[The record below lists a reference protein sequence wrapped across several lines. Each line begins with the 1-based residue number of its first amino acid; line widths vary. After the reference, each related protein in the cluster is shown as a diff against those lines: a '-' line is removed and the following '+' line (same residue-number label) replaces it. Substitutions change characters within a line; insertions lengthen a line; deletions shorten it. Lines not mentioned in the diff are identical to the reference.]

1 MAERRSLLDGNTTPT
16 QENLN
21 VFDDEFAEDF
31 DGVADGF
38 RPSDHDRDAEDEV
51 EDQPVRTVSA
61 HYASGSV
68 SPAISSRRPSHN
80 STRKVRPYADNPFS
94 SPDDGDERSPSMT
107 FEPDHMAHRSISS
120 ASSAQFART
129 GSPRFGAGPSHPYA
143 MYPQGTLNRMS
154 SVTTESTARVPTREP
169 SIRGG
174 PQHPYTLYP
183 QGVAEDEDDVAPQNP
198 VPVGFG
204 LGQSYHR
211 QLGPDGEDADIIGE
225 DGHAEQLPPY
235 TRYPEDGPEKM
246 PLLVPEAPT
255 ALHSRA
261 PVAGTDPTM
270 DLMHNSLRPQAPP
283 QQRPQSMMDQSAL
296 NGARAPSV
304 SNIELM
310 DSSSGSGADSLNSQK
325 SWKEKSWKEKK
336 KTKFCGIPLWWYLL
350 VAGVLSFIVA
360 VLGGVIG
367 GFLRN
372 QKNDD
377 DATSSELSLA
387 SSSFY
392 DASVIASPTS
402 LAPPTGT
409 FALSLSTPQ
418 ETQAQCLPQPVQQ
431 PAWSCDLGGPPATA
445 FIVETPEGSNKTG
458 AAVFFASED
467 ESVCYGAQGSSLQTN
482 FAPFITVQ
490 DSDSPNAG
498 PAFYFQQFYDKLV
511 VLPEDTWDASNLP
524 TTSSSSKKAKRQ
536 FPQIDPDFL
545 RSRQVAQAGD
555 KPWFCVW
562 NKTFIEGFVY
572 VQQPVATSY
581 SLSSS
586 LLTPTPSLNTSPP
599 TTSSSHST
607 SISPAPTQ
615 MVTSTYAG
623 QFFTSTWTGPASDY
637 SEFPVRAADRER
649 EYEKVYTVDH
659 DDDDHD
665 HDDDNDNSYRR
676 RSKRWGFQE
685 DLLYES
691 MDLYPYVVK
700 LEERRLPGN
709 TVTPYCQQYQILNN
723 GGYGWVEADDGG
735 PIVFELEEEDPSY
748 ANYDSRMVPGGCHCQ
763 WISGQSSG
771 NSEVS

>member
-51 EDQPVRTVSA
+51 EEQPVRTVSA

-107 FEPDHMAHRSISS
+107 FEPDHTAHRSISS

-183 QGVAEDEDDVAPQNP
+183 QGVAEDEDDVVPQNP

-225 DGHAEQLPPY
+225 DGHTEQLPPY

-310 DSSSGSGADSLNSQK
+310 DSSSGSGADSLKSQK
-325 SWKEKSWKEKK
+325 SWKEKSWKEKR
-336 KTKFCGIPLWWYLL
+336 KTKFLGIPLWWYLL

-372 QKNDD
+372 QKNE
-377 DATSSELSLA
+377 AYVPVISSTISIEL
-387 SSSFY
+387 
-392 DASVIASPTS
+392 T
-402 LAPPTGT
+402 
-409 FALSLSTPQ
+409 
-418 ETQAQCLPQPVQQ
+418 
-431 PAWSCDLGGPPATA
+431 
-445 FIVETPEGSNKTG
+445 
-458 AAVFFASED
+458 
-467 ESVCYGAQGSSLQTN
+467 
-482 FAPFITVQ
+482 
-490 DSDSPNAG
+490 
-498 PAFYFQQFYDKLV
+498 FQQ
-511 VLPEDTWDASNLP
+511 
-524 TTSSSSKKAKRQ
+524 
-536 FPQIDPDFL
+536 DFII
-545 RSRQVAQAGD
+545 RAQ
-555 KPWFCVW
+555 
-562 NKTFIEGFVY
+562 
-572 VQQPVATSY
+572 
-581 SLSSS
+581 
-586 LLTPTPSLNTSPP
+586 
-599 TTSSSHST
+599 
-607 SISPAPTQ
+607 
-615 MVTSTYAG
+615 
-623 QFFTSTWTGPASDY
+623 
-637 SEFPVRAADRER
+637 
-649 EYEKVYTVDH
+649 
-659 DDDDHD
+659 
-665 HDDDNDNSYRR
+665 
-676 RSKRWGFQE
+676 
-685 DLLYES
+685 
-691 MDLYPYVVK
+691 
-700 LEERRLPGN
+700 PG
-709 TVTPYCQQYQILNN
+709 
-723 GGYGWVEADDGG
+723 
-735 PIVFELEEEDPSY
+735 
-748 ANYDSRMVPGGCHCQ
+748 
-763 WISGQSSG
+763 
-771 NSEVS
+771 